1 MTILNRLFGANI
13 QTSLSGI
20 AAGITGFLSIVSTL
34 SLTAEGQAVISF
46 LSPEAKAKVAIGSA
60 AAALAFRFWSS
71 FAQKDRNVTGGTIQQ
86 DAVGSVADPQKP
98 TPPPPQPAT
107 P

>member
-1 MTILNRLFGANI
+1 MNLPANW
-13 QTSLSGI
+13 QTSLSGV
-20 AAGITGFLSIVSTL
+20 AAGITGFLSIISTL
-34 SLTAEGQAVISF
+34 SLTTEGQAVIAF

-86 DAVGSVADPQKP
+86 DATGAVAKPQAP
-98 TPPPPQPAT
+98 TPPPPEPAT